1 MNRALVEHLPPR
13 IEATKMSVSELSLN
27 VKTCPRSGDGV
38 HTWLFHAACCAV
50 EAGMSDDQAAEKIE
64 ALMTRLPNPPTE
76 IEDALRAARGTRG
89 HPSLVWPLV
98 NDEQVE
104 AIVQDGMRVLDFWQ
118 ASPFEMHAGENQAE
132 DAIDILFPR
141 NPWLCV
147 GQSARVF
154 RTQRREKWRG
164 QLGRYALIVP
174 SAMTNETG
182 LTKTGRESCHSLEN
196 TGPRR
201 FLIIEAD
208 RGDLDQQAA
217 VIGHLGSYAPLA
229 AVVFSGSKSLHGW
242 FVCKGASEE
251 KLLRFMRYAVSLGAD
266 KRMWLRSQFCRMPD
280 GQRSDGK
287 TSTALSLCGLNGI
300 AAGRQALIYLDP
312 NVIR

>member
-1 MNRALVEHLPPR
+1 M
-13 IEATKMSVSELSLN
+13 IATSLN
-27 VKTCPRSGDGV
+27 VKTCPPSGEGV
-38 HTWLFHAACCAV
+38 HSWLFHAACCAV
-50 EAGMSDDQAAEKIE
+50 EAGLSDEQAVEEIE
-64 ALMTRLPNPPTE
+64 ALMTRSPNPSSE
-76 IEDALRAARGTRG
+76 VLDALRSARSERKS
-89 HPSLVWPLV
+89 PSILWPQV
-98 NDEQVE
+98 NEEQIE
-104 AIVQDGMRVLDFWQ
+104 AIVQDGMRALDFWQ
-118 ASPFEMHAGENQAE
+118 ASPFQMHVAENRAE
-132 DAIDILFPR
+132 DAIDILFPG

-164 QLGRYALIVP
+164 QLGKHALIVP
-174 SAMTNETG
+174 SPMINESG
-182 LTKTGRESCHSLEN
+182 LTKTGRESCHSVAN

-208 RGDLDQQAA
+208 RGHLDQQAA
-217 VIGHLGSYAPLA
+217 VIGHLASYAPLA

-251 KLLRFMRYAVSLGAD
+251 TLLTFMRYAVSLGAD

-287 TSTALSLCGLNGI
+287 TSTALSSCNLNGI
-300 AAGRQALIYLDP
+300 PAGRQALIYLNPDI
-312 NVIR
+312 VR

>member
-1 MNRALVEHLPPR
+1 MNISKPLLTVKPCPP
-13 IEATKMSVSELSLN
+13 
-27 VKTCPRSGDGV
+27 SGEGV
-38 HTWLFHAACCAV
+38 HSWVFHAACCAV
-50 EAGMSDDQAAEKIE
+50 EAGITDDQAVEEIGAMI
-64 ALMTRLPNPPTE
+64 TRPRNPPSE
-76 IEDALRAARGTRG
+76 IEDALRSARGARS
-89 HPSLVWPLV
+89 HPTLGWPLV
-98 NDEQVE
+98 NEEQVE
-104 AIVQDGMRVLDFWQ
+104 AIVQDGMRVMDFWQ
-118 ASPFEMHAGENQAE
+118 ASPFEMSSEETRAE
-132 DAIDILFPR
+132 DVIDILFPG

-164 QLGRYALIVP
+164 QLDKYALIVP
-174 SAMTNETG
+174 SPMTSETG
-182 LTKTGRESCHSLEN
+182 LTKNGRESCHSIDN

-201 FLIIEAD
+201 FLIVEAD

-242 FVCKGASEE
+242 FVCKGASEDT
-251 KLLRFMRYAVSLGAD
+251 LLRFMRYAVSLGAD

-280 GQRSDGK
+280 SCRSDGK
-287 TSTALSLCGLNGI
+287 TSTALSSCGLNGI
-300 AAGRQALIYLDP
+300 PAGRQALVYLDP

>member
-1 MNRALVEHLPPR
+1 MNSHITPFEPKAVPNSAAVTTTFSLMIKPCPP
-13 IEATKMSVSELSLN
+13 
-27 VKTCPRSGDGV
+27 SGEGV
-38 HTWLFHAACCAV
+38 HSWLFHAACCAV
-50 EAGMSDDQAAEKIE
+50 EAGISDDQAAQEIE

-76 IEDALRAARGTRG
+76 IEDALRAARGTRSR
-89 HPSLVWPLV
+89 PSNVWPLV

-104 AIVQDGMRVLDFWQ
+104 AIVQDGIRVLDFWQ
-118 ASPFEMHAGENQAE
+118 ASPFEMRAGENQAE

-164 QLGRYALIVP
+164 RLGKYALIVP
-174 SAMTNETG
+174 STMTNETG
-182 LTKTGRESCHSLEN
+182 LTKTGRESCHSLYN

-217 VIGHLGSYAPLA
+217 VIGHLGSYVPLA
-229 AVVFSGSKSLHGW
+229 AVVFSGSRSLHGW

-287 TSTALSLCGLNGI
+287 TSTALSSCGLNGI
-300 AAGRQALIYLDP
+300 PAGRQALIYLDP